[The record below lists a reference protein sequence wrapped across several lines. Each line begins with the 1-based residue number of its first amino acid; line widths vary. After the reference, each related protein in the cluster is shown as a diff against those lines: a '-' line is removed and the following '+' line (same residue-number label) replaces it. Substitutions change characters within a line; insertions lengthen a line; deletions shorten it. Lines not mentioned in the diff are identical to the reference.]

1 MTDTTDTAPATE
13 AAEAV
18 PTKSYELMAILSGKL
33 KDAEIPTT
41 LAEVKKAFAKH
52 GAKVTKEQLWGRLK
66 FAYEIAHER
75 AGTYALWQFDL
86 EPSKVRALDAEL
98 RVTDHV
104 LRFLLTDTP
113 KHGATIE
120 APVQLPPRSDRE
132 RGERDG
138 RPSRE
143 PREDRQPVAAT
154 AEASAPAKT
163 AGDAAIDKTLDEI
176 LGEKT

>member
-1 MTDTTDTAPATE
+1 M
-13 AAEAV
+13 
-18 PTKSYELMAILSGKL
+18 LILSGKL
-33 KDAEIPTT
+33 KDAEVPAA

-52 GAKVTKEQLWGRLK
+52 GAAVTKEQLWGRLK

-75 AGTYALWQFDL
+75 SGIYALWQFDL
-86 EPSKVRALDAEL
+86 DPAKVQALDAEL

-120 APVQLPPRSDRE
+120 APVQLPPRSERE

-138 RPSRE
+138 RPPREGREGRDERQPAKPVE
-143 PREDRQPVAAT
+143 PRTTAA
-154 AEASAPAKT
+154 EVAPAKS
-163 AGDAAIDKTLDEI
+163 AGDAAIDQTLDEI
-176 LGEKT
+176 LGDKDDKAQA